1 MLTYKTTLRVR
12 YADTDKMQ
20 VVYNGKYLEFFEVG
34 RTELLR
40 NLGLPYVEIEKLGYH
55 LPVLESHLKFKNSA
69 YYDDM
74 LEIEAKMTELPKP
87 KIHIEYII
95 RRKDTGDILV
105 EGFTDHVFIRED
117 TKRAVRPPQ
126 FFIDVLSPYLIEENV
141 K

>member
-1 MLTYKTTLRVR
+1 
-12 YADTDKMQ
+12 MQ